1 MLLFIIAGLTTGS
14 VYALAGVGLVL
25 TYKTSGIF
33 NFAYG
38 ALATISAYLF
48 YMLHVQHGMAWP
60 LAAVISVFVLG
71 PVLGL
76 LLQGLARR
84 LAGTSLAIQVAA
96 TVGILLVVQGLAVSI
111 YGTVITRTVPQFLPT
126 RQFLIDGAVGPVAPL
141 TVL

>member
-76 LLQGLARR
+76 LLQGP
-84 LAGTSLAIQVAA
+84 A

-126 RQFLIDGAVGPVAPL
+126 RQFLIDGAVV
-141 TVL
+141 TVDHL